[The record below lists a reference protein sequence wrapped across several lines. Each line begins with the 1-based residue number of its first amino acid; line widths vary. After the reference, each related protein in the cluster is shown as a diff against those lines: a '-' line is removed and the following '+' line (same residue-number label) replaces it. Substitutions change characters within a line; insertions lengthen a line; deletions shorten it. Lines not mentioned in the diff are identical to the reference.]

1 MTLAN
6 LLKINRL
13 QPFVASAE
21 GVQRL
26 LDSAARNLNDARLAA
41 LSTDNRFDAAYKT
54 IMQCAMIGLWANGY
68 RTSTNQPGHH
78 QTALQALPLTL
89 GLPADSVII
98 FDALRKQRNVSDYE
112 GDPATEAAVAEC
124 IKQAESLLAHTR
136 KWLRQNKPEL
146 LGKNHEPRSTRSP

>member
-13 QPFVASAE
+13 QTFQPDAE

-26 LDSAARNLNDARLAA
+26 LDAAARNLTDARLAV
-41 LSTDNRFDAAYKT
+41 LSSDNRFDAAYKT
-54 IMQCAMIGLWANGY
+54 IMQCAMVGLWANGY
-68 RTSTNQPGHH
+68 RTSTSQPGHH

-98 FDALRKQRNVSDYE
+98 FDALRKQRNVNDYE
-112 GDPATEAAVAEC
+112 GNPVTEAAVAEC
-124 IKQAESLLAHTR
+124 IKQAESLLKHTHE
-136 KWLRQNKPEL
+136 WLKANRPEL
-146 LGKNHEPRSTRSP
+146 LARKP

>member
-13 QPFVASAE
+13 QTFQPDAE

-54 IMQCAMIGLWANGY
+54 IMQCAMVGLWANGY
-68 RTSTNQPGHH
+68 RTSTSQPGHH

-89 GLPADSVII
+89 GLPPDSVII
-98 FDALRKQRNVSDYE
+98 FDALRKQRNVNDYE
-112 GDPATEAAVAEC
+112 GDPVTEVAAAEC
-124 IKQAESLLAHTR
+124 IKQAESLLKHTN
-136 KWLRQNKPEL
+136 KWLKANHPDL
-146 LGKNHEPRSTRSP
+146 LIKK